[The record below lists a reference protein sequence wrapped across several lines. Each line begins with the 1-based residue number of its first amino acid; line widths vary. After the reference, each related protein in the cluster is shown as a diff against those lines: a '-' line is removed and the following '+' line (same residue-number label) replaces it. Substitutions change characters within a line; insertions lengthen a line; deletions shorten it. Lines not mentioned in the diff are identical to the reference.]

1 MGNEYFSSSPRDAMI
16 EREIVDRVMV
26 LLREEW
32 EYGNSGMPGFHHQ
45 PAATTAAEIAARIFK

>member
-1 MGNEYFSSSPRDAMI
+1 MI